1 MGEEVK
7 LFGYWASPYSY
18 RAELA
23 LKLKGVSYEY
33 INEDIFGNKSD
44 LLLKYNPVHKKV
56 PVLLHNGKPIVE
68 SLVIL
73 EYIEETW
80 KHNPY
85 LPQDPYDKATARF
98 WIKFIDEKCFPTL
111 WLAAWSAENEREKV
125 TNEACEYLKT
135 LESALNGKKFFGG
148 ETIGMVD
155 IVASSVGYFIRV
167 TQEIMGINL
176 LSADKFPQLFQWSED
191 FANCSIVKESLP
203 PRDKLLPF
211 VKGLIAKY
219 QQDNAKA

>member
-7 LFGYWASPYSY
+7 VFGYWASPYSY

-33 INEDIFGNKSD
+33 INEDIFGNKID

-56 PVLLHNGKPIVE
+56 PILLHNGKSIVE
-68 SLVIL
+68 SVVIL

-80 KHNPY
+80 KHNLY

-98 WIKFIDEKCFPTL
+98 WIKFIDEK
-111 WLAAWSAENEREKV
+111 NEREKV
-125 TNEACEYLKT
+125 TNEACEYMKT

-167 TQEIMGINL
+167 TQEIMGLNL

>member
-1 MGEEVK
+1 
-7 LFGYWASPYSY
+7 
-18 RAELA
+18 
-23 LKLKGVSYEY
+23 
-33 INEDIFGNKSD
+33 
-44 LLLKYNPVHKKV
+44 
-56 PVLLHNGKPIVE
+56 
-68 SLVIL
+68 
-73 EYIEETW
+73 
-80 KHNPY
+80 
-85 LPQDPYDKATARF
+85 
-98 WIKFIDEKCFPTL
+98 CFPTL

-167 TQEIMGINL
+167 TQEIMGQNL